1 LAAWKVPPE
10 AEPYDQDE
18 ADGVIVAVLVV
29 TIRSPPWCRRP
40 RTRSA
45 AADGATGLIRP
56 PHVLLE
62 HDNDTRVELSTV
74 LVTDAI
80 HRAHVADPH
89 AVVGVA
95 DVGRRLDVAA
105 STASRLVDR
114 AVTAGMIG
122 RGIDPADSRRAIL
135 TVTPA
140 GAALLTRAMHFRCGY
155 LKRVLTGWTPPK
167 STHSPR

>member
-1 LAAWKVPPE
+1 MVQAPAY
-10 AEPYDQDE
+10 AE
-18 ADGVIVAVLVV
+18 
-29 TIRSPPWCRRP
+29 CRRG
-40 RTRSA
+40 RCDRAHS
-45 AADGATGLIRP
+45 P

-105 STASRLVDR
+105 STASRLVGSRRHRRHDR
-114 AVTAGMIG
+114 ARHRP
-122 RGIDPADSRRAIL
+122 RG
-135 TVTPA
+135 
-140 GAALLTRAMHFRCGY
+140 
-155 LKRVLTGWTPPK
+155 
-167 STHSPR
+167 

>member
-1 LAAWKVPPE
+1 M
-10 AEPYDQDE
+10 YH
-18 ADGVIVAVLVV
+18 
-29 TIRSPPWCRRP
+29 
-40 RTRSA
+40 
-45 AADGATGLIRP
+45 TGMNGGWPDIARLDDALIRLRRLWQTPP

-80 HRAHVADPH
+80 HRAHVADPP

-122 RGIDPADSRRAIL
+122 RGTDPADSRRAIL

-155 LKRVLTGWTPPK
+155 LKRVLTGWTPTDIHTLAQLLDRFAGAVHDTGMPYDDK
-167 STHSPR
+167 VTR